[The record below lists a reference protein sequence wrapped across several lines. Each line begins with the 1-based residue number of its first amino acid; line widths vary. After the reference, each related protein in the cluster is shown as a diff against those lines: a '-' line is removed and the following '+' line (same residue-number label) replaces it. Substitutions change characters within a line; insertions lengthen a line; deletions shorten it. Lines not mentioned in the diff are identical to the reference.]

1 MIDTENKKKVSTCRG
16 MLQKVQYI
24 FTIFLAWSIKS
35 LTLIEDEIETY
46 FQINPIL
53 KLNVITT

>member
-1 MIDTENKKKVSTCRG
+1 

-24 FTIFLAWSIKS
+24 FTIILAWSIKS